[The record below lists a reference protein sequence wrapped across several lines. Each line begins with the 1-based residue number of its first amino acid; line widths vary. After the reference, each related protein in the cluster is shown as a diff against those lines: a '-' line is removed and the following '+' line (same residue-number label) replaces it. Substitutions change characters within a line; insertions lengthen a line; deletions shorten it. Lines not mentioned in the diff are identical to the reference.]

1 MVASTH
7 LANLNESATFQGV
20 RFVPRPDLER
30 PAALTVLTAG
40 IVLLILSGTVLT
52 ACRPVPQSYY
62 DWLDAGGGYYDRYGP
77 LFEGGFINECRL
89 RDAGHPRA
97 CRIGS
102 GSIGSSGFGAF
113 GHPLSSAH
121 TSGITTSSPGRMG
134 GGRTAGGTNVGGH
147 TAHGGGAGSGHGG
160 HGGR

>member
-1 MVASTH
+1 M
-7 LANLNESATFQGV
+7 
-20 RFVPRPDLER
+20 RFVLQGAYPQWLHLDLGL
-30 PAALTVLTAG
+30 PADLAASTAG
-40 IVLLILSGTVLT
+40 IVLLILSGSALT
-52 ACRPVPQSYY
+52 ACGPVPQSYY

-97 CRIGS
+97 CRIES
-102 GSIGSSGFGAF
+102 GRIGSSGIGSFGRR
-113 GHPLSSAH
+113 LSSARM
-121 TSGITTSSPGRMG
+121 SGMTGSSPGRVG

-160 HGGR
+160 HAHRRDPR